1 MPTVIGIV
9 YLSQDGLYV
18 FDGQRSRN
26 VTDPVL
32 MPIFRFGQS
41 IEDLTVSSTPPTS
54 IRAIAGRN
62 TYYLGLGLVTNMI
75 LAFDLD
81 SGAFRYLDGWQPS
94 GVNHGGAVYDA
105 FNNRVL
111 IDSSAGGV
119 IDILEPKTYPT
130 SGVDFVTLKYGA
142 YRVGPGRK
150 GILRKIFVDYSVG
163 PSGTMVGTQQV
174 VAVVDGANTAF
185 TLPTGVA
192 NQRIVQEFNA
202 NIPGER
208 FALQLTLEGRDII
221 LNSLEMDIYEPGEL
235 DPS

>member
-26 VTDPVL
+26 VTDQVL

-41 IEDLTVSSTPPTS
+41 LEDLVVSTPSTS
-54 IRAIAGRN
+54 IRAIAGRS
-62 TYYLGLGLVTNMI
+62 TYYLGIGLTNML
-75 LAFDLD
+75 LAFDLE
-81 SGAFRYLDGWQPS
+81 SGAFRYLDGWQAV
-94 GVNHGGAVYDA
+94 GVNTSGAVYDA

-111 IDSSAGGV
+111 ISSSSGSA
-119 IDILEPKTYPT
+119 IDILEPKTLPT
-130 SGVDFVTLKYGA
+130 SGVNAFTLKYGT

-150 GILRKIFVDYSVG
+150 GILRKIFVDYAVG
-163 PSGTMVGTQQV
+163 PSGATSSTQQV
-174 VAVVDGANTAF
+174 VALVDGASTPF
-185 TLPTGVA
+185 TLTNISA
-192 NQRIVQEFNA
+192 NQRSIQEFNV

-208 FALQLTLEGRDII
+208 FALQLNMQGRDII